1 VTAITADEVA
11 GYRAETPG
19 CGHVAHLNN
28 AGASLMPA
36 PVHDAVRG
44 HLEREA
50 LAGGYEAEDE
60 AADAI
65 ADTYAALAEL
75 IGGRP
80 EEIAFAENATRAWD
94 MACYA
99 AALGPRDRILTERAE
114 YVSQHLAFLQLA
126 KRTGASVEVIGDDE
140 HGQIDLD
147 ALAAAMDERVRIVNL
162 VHVPT
167 YGGLINP
174 ATEVGAIVREHPRAL
189 YVLDA
194 CQSAGQLE
202 VDVQAI
208 GCDVLSAPG
217 RKFLRGPRGTGF
229 LWVRG
234 SRMAE
239 LEPPFMDLR
248 GAHWT
253 RGGGDYELLPDARR
267 FETWETYVAGRIG
280 LGVAARYALAVGV
293 KRIERRVVALAARLR
308 AALAELPGVR
318 IRDTGARQGAIVTFT
333 VDGVEADAVV
343 AAARRAGVN
352 VNAIPAEHARLAFDP
367 RGIEAVVRSSVHYFT
382 TDDELDRLLA
392 VVSAAAGYRGPRIR
406 PRDHASSSCSSKRR

>member
-1 VTAITADEVA
+1 VSGFTAEEVT

-19 CGHVAHLNN
+19 CAHVAHLNN

-75 IGGRP
+75 IGGAS

-99 AALGPRDRILTERAE
+99 VADLGPGDRILTERAE

-126 KRTGASVEVIGDDE
+126 KRTGASVEVIDDDE
-140 HGQIDLD
+140 HGQIDLG

-174 ATEVGAIVREHPRAL
+174 AAEVGAIVREHPRTL
-189 YVLDA
+189 YFLDA
-194 CQSAGQLE
+194 CQSVGQLD
-202 VDVQAI
+202 VDVEAI

-229 LWVRG
+229 LWVRE

-248 GAHWT
+248 GAHWA
-253 RGGGDYELLPDARR
+253 RGGEGYELLPDARR
-267 FETWETYVAGRIG
+267 FETWETYVAGRVG

-293 KRIERRVVALAARLR
+293 ERIEGHVIALAAGLR
-308 AALAELPGVR
+308 GALAELPGVR

-333 VDGVEADAVV
+333 VDGVDAGAVA

-367 RGIEAVVRSSVHYFT
+367 RGVDAVVRSSVHYFT
-382 TDDELDRLLA
+382 TQEELDRLLA
-392 VVSAAAGYRGPRIR
+392 VVSAAAGYRGARI
-406 PRDHASSSCSSKRR
+406 